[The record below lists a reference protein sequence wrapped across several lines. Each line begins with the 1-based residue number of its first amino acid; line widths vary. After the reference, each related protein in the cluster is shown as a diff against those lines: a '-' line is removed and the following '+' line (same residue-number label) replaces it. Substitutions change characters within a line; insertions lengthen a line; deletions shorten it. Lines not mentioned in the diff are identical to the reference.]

1 MAWGVAIATHND
13 ILSGV
18 LSLEVDTGAKSVAR

>member
-1 MAWGVAIATHND
+1 MHND

-18 LSLEVDTGAKSVAR
+18 LTKPIGSWAPVWPSLCR